1 MEMRGRLRPFAPR
14 ESNSCG
20 GVRFAASKRAALKT
34 VQLSHGTC
42 YVWRQSRESIAG
54 IGEGLKPIAIG
65 NAETVQR
72 SHPPLLRAHNV
83 RAHLLDLANS
93 PTHLPLDNETS
104 QAVCA
109 WELQTAKLSS
119 TFAWGGQNRPN
130 RRPKPAEAGRGRSGL
145 VGDWSELV
153 GTGRN
158 WSGTGQDLAGDWS
171 ELVGAGRNWS
181 GAGRGLVGDWSEL
194 VGTGRNWSGTGRNWS
209 ELVGAGRGPARAGAG
224 RDRAKV
230 GGKRR
235 KWARST
241 RGRPYGWGIRCA
253 ALRNPATVARRIRHA
268 PTVSQKR
275 RGHAQKPE
283 ALGTWARNIV

>member
-20 GVRFAASKRAALKT
+20 GVRFAAFKRAAIKT

-54 IGEGLKPIAIG
+54 MGERLKPIAIG
-65 NAETVQR
+65 KAETVQR
-72 SHPPLLRAHNV
+72 SHPPLLRARNV
-83 RAHLLDLANS
+83 RARLLALANS

-158 WSGTGQDLAGDWS
+158 WSGTG
-171 ELVGAGRNWS
+171 
-181 GAGRGLVGDWSEL
+181 
-194 VGTGRNWSGTGRNWS
+194 RNWS
-209 ELVGAGRGPARAGAG
+209 ELVGAGRGPAGRAPGATG
-224 RDRAKV
+224 
-230 GGKRR
+230 R
-235 KWARST
+235 KWAETEGNGPEAFVGSRTAGAFDAQHCGTLQLS
-241 RGRPYGWGIRCA
+241 RGAFGM
-253 ALRNPATVARRIRHA
+253 RRQSRKS
-268 PTVSQKR
+268 VVGMCR
-275 RGHAQKPE
+275 KPE